1 MTLPAPKL
9 TAGLFVLA
17 LAPLAATA
25 LRQDTAASK
34 KPVETPLVID
44 RFIQQEGRAAHVRF
58 SFDDK
63 ELVIVGEAE
72 RPFVYREVDEATA
85 LWWTTLGSLR
95 DAPELEFLV
104 HEQGRRAAQDPDRDV
119 LDLPDDY
126 RELMSLALV
135 AAELGSEVTARVN
148 ANAGDLDPQDPAH
161 FRQLHTV
168 STLRPYLLLNE
179 EGRLDL
185 VIPATSTEGLWF
197 DGEALGD
204 GSEQRLGGLRLDL
217 CFTARLDLVPD
228 ASLEWIE
235 TAFEGSTPYRPFVPE
250 PTINDVRNR

>member
-1 MTLPAPKL
+1 
-9 TAGLFVLA
+9 
-17 LAPLAATA
+17 
-25 LRQDTAASK
+25 
-34 KPVETPLVID
+34 
-44 RFIQQEGRAAHVRF
+44 
-58 SFDDK
+58 
-63 ELVIVGEAE
+63 VGEAE